1 VHLPNSSDA
10 WYSWPSFENFLL
22 GDYSVFGNHSIK
34 KHIPCSDYLISD
46 SLEELNI
53 KMDLMGI

>member
-1 VHLPNSSDA
+1 
-10 WYSWPSFENFLL
+10 
-22 GDYSVFGNHSIK
+22 VFGNHSIK
-34 KHIPCSDYLISD
+34 KNIPNSDYLVSD